1 MKTELKLLKR
11 NHDSEVNDLKQN
23 IYVSMTDYL
32 RTKARK
38 VTTMM
43 TEEHSTLIG
52 QFIAF
57 KKRTQRQLD
66 EVKGI
71 LARC

>member
-1 MKTELKLLKR
+1 MKTELKLLKH
-11 NHDSEVNDLKQN
+11 NHDAEVKDLKQN

-43 TEEHSTLIG
+43 TEEHQTLVS